1 MNSLSEATVQAAQLV
16 AGGDPKLVQIV
27 LLSLRVSLTAVLI
40 ACLIVVSHTCAADQS
55 TLPTITG
62 AGIQSLVAKNKG
74 KVILLHF
81 WASWCPPCAEEF
93 PALVQ
98 VYTAYKTR
106 GLEVIAVSLNDV
118 SEMQD
123 VMRFVHAQKPSF
135 PLYIAGT
142 VKETFYRSID
152 KRWSSG
158 VPLTMMYDKTGK
170 LRYFRDEPR
179 TYAQFERDIESLLQ

>member
-1 MNSLSEATVQAAQLV
+1 MKLLPTRSFVL
-16 AGGDPKLVQIV
+16 AG
-27 LLSLRVSLTAVLI
+27 AVLI
-40 ACLIVVSHTCAADQS
+40 ACLILVSNTFAADQS
-55 TLPTITG
+55 TLPKITG
-62 AGIQSLVAKNKG
+62 EGIQSLVAKNKG
-74 KVILLHF
+74 KVVLLHF
-81 WASWCPPCAEEF
+81 WATWCPPCADEF

-123 VMRFVHAQKPSF
+123 VMRFVHEQKPSF

-142 VKETFYRSID
+142 VNETFYRSID

-158 VPLTMMYDKTGK
+158 VPLTMIYDKTGK
-170 LRYFRDEPR
+170 LRYFHDGAR
-179 TYAQFERDIESLLQ
+179 TYAQFDRDVQSLLQ

>member
-1 MNSLSEATVQAAQLV
+1 MIKLLPMRSFVL
-16 AGGDPKLVQIV
+16 AG
-27 LLSLRVSLTAVLI
+27 AVLI

-74 KVILLHF
+74 KVVLLHF
-81 WASWCPPCAEEF
+81 WATWCPPCAEEF

-98 VYTAYKTR
+98 VYTAYKPR

>member
-1 MNSLSEATVQAAQLV
+1 MKLLPTRSFVL
-16 AGGDPKLVQIV
+16 AG
-27 LLSLRVSLTAVLI
+27 AVLI
-40 ACLIVVSHTCAADQS
+40 ACLIVVSNTCAADQS

-62 AGIQSLVAKNKG
+62 EGIQSLVAKNKG
-74 KVILLHF
+74 KVVLLHF
-81 WASWCPPCAEEF
+81 WATWCPPCADEF
-93 PALVQ
+93 PALVK

-106 GLEVIAVSLNDV
+106 GLEVIAVSVNDV

-142 VKETFYRSID
+142 VNETFYRSID

-170 LRYFRDEPR
+170 LRYFHDGAR
-179 TYAQFERDIESLLQ
+179 TYAQFDRDVQSLLQ